1 MSRNLQRQMNM
12 LDIPTGDLGAFKR
25 EGGKIKLYDS
35 GGGGSSTQTQTTD
48 LPEWA
53 QPYAKDI
60 LAKGKALTNINDNP
74 YQRYDKPRTAD
85 FGELQNTAMGAAKTM
100 GPSSQLGTATNLA
113 GDVGTRAMGTNYQA
127 GQFANQFQDPGA
139 YQPGQF
145 SMMQAQAP
153 SLQQYQMDPAE
164 RVRTQSFARPGSAEA
179 FMSPYMQNVVDIQ
192 QREAQRQADIAR
204 TGRGAQ
210 AVGAGAFGG
219 SRQAIMEAE
228 AARNLAQQKGDIQ
241 ATGLQSAY
249 SQAQQQFNAEQQA
262 RLQAQLANQQAGLTV
277 GGQNLGA
284 RLGVQQLGAG
294 QDLQSQLANQQA
306 FQQAQQAREQ
316 SRQFGA
322 GQGLQAAG
330 LGAQYGQAA
339 QQLGEQSRQYG
350 AGLGMQGLQTGL
362 QAAGQ
367 LGALGGQQFQQGVD
381 INKLQSAYGGM
392 EQAQRQRGLDIGYE
406 NFMNEQN
413 YPYKQLGFMSDLLRG
428 TPTGSSSVTQ
438 MYQPPGS
445 ALGQLAGL
453 GTGIYGLS
461 KFMAEGGEVNSYADG
476 GVTSQGNVESII
488 EKLSDQQLQVA
499 FKNAQARNDMATVQ
513 AIQQELAMR
522 ASEKQGMAGAFNM
535 LPQASQEG
543 VVQAA
548 GGGIIA
554 FADGDMVSDPMGTGA
569 SEIIDTPYQ
578 PTGMTGLQKFMSR
591 FQNEPEWKIK
601 EAEAKAMKEAKVS
614 QAKPAAPSPKAQPK
628 GQAARSTPDYVA
640 PDQVPPAP
648 AKEKP
653 IDRRYEDLANA
664 PKPSKAQ
671 VKSAVNELAEKYNLS
686 PDIKEDVMKTAKEI
700 RNELDK
706 ENTPMLEELRK
717 AIDAQK
723 PDTEGMR
730 NRGIG
735 QALAD
740 FGFKFA
746 AEAAKPGARFLGS
759 AAAASPS
766 LSAASAK
773 MQELETAANQNF
785 AKLKLDQTKYEV
797 ALKKGDMQAASTL
810 AAQIR
815 QGQQQDRAFQLQL
828 AQAQDNAQLE
838 REKMAMTGDYY
849 RSITSRQP
857 ENVMSLAK
865 QLMQD
870 PTFKGTQND
879 AIEKAAYLLKGGVA
893 AGIRSDTASAAN
905 LDKALK
911 DITAKY
917 PLLKIMKTSDP
928 EYASMKA
935 AYDADVRSAY
945 ARHGGAGISDALPS
959 SNATNMAAKGFK
971 NLGAE

>member
-1 MSRNLQRQMNM
+1 MSYSRRQ
-12 LDIPTGDLGAFKR
+12 LYALGEPLGESVTRLKP
-25 EGGKIKLYDS
+25 GGRIYGGG

-48 LPEWA
+48 LPDWA
-53 QPYAKDI
+53 KPYAKDI
-60 LAKGKALTNINDNP
+60 LYQGSLITDINKNP
-74 YQRYDKPRTAD
+74 YKAYGGERTAGFTD
-85 FGELQNTAMGAAKTM
+85 LQRGAMEGARTM
-100 GPSSQLGTATNLA
+100 EPSSQLGMATGLA
-113 GDVGTRAMGTNYQA
+113 GIAGQRALGTN
-127 GQFANQFQDPGA
+127 

-145 SMMQAQAP
+145 SMERAQAP
-153 SLQQYQMDPAE
+153 SLQNYQMRGPKDVQSQQFGQQAAE
-164 RVRTQSFARPGSAEA
+164 QY
-179 FMSPYMQNVVDIQ
+179 MSPYMQSVVDIQ
-192 QREAQRQADIAR
+192 QREAQRQGDIAK
-204 TGRGAQ
+204 TQRGAQ
-210 AVGAGAFGG
+210 AAGAGAFGG

-241 ATGLQSAY
+241 AQGLQSAFG
-249 SQAQQQFNAEQQA
+249 QAQQQYNVD
-262 RLQAQLANQQAGLTV
+262 QAQRMQAALANQGMGYNV
-277 GGQNLGA
+277 GAQNLA
-284 RLGVQQLGAG
+284 ANLGVQQLGAG
-294 QDLQSQLANQQA
+294 QNLQAQLANQA
-306 FQQAQQAREQ
+306 ANQQMQQLREQ

-322 GQGLQAAG
+322 GLN
-330 LGAQYGQAA
+330 L
-339 QQLGEQSRQYG
+339 
-350 AGLGMQGLQTGL
+350 QGLQTAL
-362 QAAGQ
+362 QSAGQ
-367 LGALGGQQFQQGVD
+367 LGNLGAQQFQQRMDV
-381 INKLQSAYGGM
+381 NKLQSAYGGM
-392 EQAQRQRGLDIGYE
+392 EQALNQRGMDVKYQDFL
-406 NFMNEQN
+406 NQQN
-413 YPYKQLGFMSDLLRG
+413 YPYKQLGFQSDLLRG

-438 MYQPPGS
+438 MYQPEGS

-461 KFMAEGGEVNSYADG
+461 KFMAEGGEVKSYAGDEG
-476 GVTSQGNVESII
+476 SVTSEGNVESII

-499 FKNAQARNDMATVQ
+499 FQNAQARNDMSTMQ

-535 LPQASQEG
+535 LPQASQED

-554 FADGDMVSDPMGTGA
+554 FADRGAVQDPNELTEQDYQLLRPEGA
-569 SEIIDTPYQ
+569 ATLKSLKDFFTPEAARLNREKYEAAAAKQ
-578 PTGMTGLQKFMSR
+578 
-591 FQNEPEWKIK
+591 K
-601 EAEAKAMKEAKVS
+601 EASKPAPV
-614 QAKPAAPSPKAQPK
+614 AKPQPK
-628 GQAARSTPDYVA
+628 GAGARSTPAAIA
-640 PDQVPPAP
+640 PDVAPPAP
-648 AKEKP
+648 APVKEKSVE
-653 IDRRYEDLANA
+653 RRYEELADA
-664 PKPSKAQ
+664 PKPTKAQ
-671 VKSAVNELAEKYNLS
+671 LKSAVNELAEKANLS
-686 PDIKEDVMKTAKEI
+686 PDVKDDLMKTAKQI
-700 RNELDK
+700 RDELSK
-706 ENTPMLEELRK
+706 ENAPMLDELRK
-717 AIDAQK
+717 AIEAQK

-746 AEAAKPGARFLGS
+746 AEASKPGARFLGS

-766 LSAASAK
+766 LSAAAAK
-773 MQELETAANQNF
+773 MQELETSANQNF

-815 QGQQQDRAFQLQL
+815 QGQQQDKAFQLQL
-828 AQAQDNAQLE
+828 AKAQDDAQLE
-838 REKMAMTGDYY
+838 REKMAMTGSYY

-865 QLMQD
+865 NLMQD

-879 AIEKAAYLLKGGVA
+879 AIEKAAYLLKGGVS

-911 DITAKY
+911 DISTKY
-917 PLLKIMKTSDP
+917 PLLKIMKPSDP

-935 AYDADVRSAY
+935 AYDADVRAAY

>member
-12 LDIPTGDLGAFKR
+12 LDIPTGDLSAFKR

-35 GGGGSSTQTQTTD
+35 GGGGGASSTQTQTTD

-53 QPYAKDI
+53 QPYAKGI
-60 LAKGKALTNINDNP
+60 LAKGKALTDMGENP
-74 YQRYDKPRTAD
+74 YQKYDKPRIAE
-85 FGELQNTAMGAAKTM
+85 FGDLQKGAMEGARTM

-113 GDVGTRAMGTNYQA
+113 GDVGRRAMDTNYQA
-127 GQFANQFQDPGA
+127 GQFSG
-139 YQPGQF
+139 GQF
-145 SMMQAQAP
+145 GGNEA
-153 SLQQYQMDPAE
+153 QQYMN
-164 RVRTQSFARPGSAEA
+164 
-179 FMSPYMQNVVDIQ
+179 PYMQNVVDVQ
-192 QREAQRQADIAR
+192 QREAQRQADISG
-204 TGRGAQ
+204 TQRGAQ
-210 AVGAGAFGG
+210 AVKSGAFGG
-219 SRQAIMEAE
+219 SRQAIMDAE
-228 AARNLAQQKGDIQ
+228 AARNLALQKGDIQ
-241 ATGLQSAY
+241 AQGLNQSY
-249 SQAQQQFNAEQQA
+249 QQAQAQFNADQA
-262 RLQAQLANQQAGLTV
+262 RRMQ
-277 GGQNLGA
+277 
-284 RLGVQQLGAG
+284 
-294 QDLQSQLANQQA
+294 
-306 FQQAQQAREQ
+306 
-316 SRQFGA
+316 
-322 GQGLQAAG
+322 
-330 LGAQYGQAA
+330 A

-362 QAAGQ
+362 SAAGQ
-367 LGALGGQQFQQGVD
+367 LGQLGGQQFQQGLD

-392 EQAQRQRGLDIGYE
+392 EQAQRQQGLDIGYQDFL
-406 NFMNEQN
+406 NQQN

-428 TPTGSSSVTQ
+428 TPTGSSSVTN

-445 ALGQLAGL
+445 SLGQLAGI

-499 FKNAQARNDMATVQ
+499 FQNAQARNDMATMQ

-535 LPQASQEG
+535 LPQASQED

-569 SEIIDTPYQ
+569 SEIVNTPYE
-578 PTGMTGLQKFMSR
+578 PTGMTGLGKLLSR

-601 EAEAKAMKEAKVS
+601 EAEAKALKEATDKKT
-614 QAKPAAPSPKAQPK
+614 KPSAPVASTANRPQPK
-628 GQAARSTPDYVA
+628 GAGARSTPAYVA
-640 PDQVPPAP
+640 PDKIPPAP

-686 PDIKEDVMKTAKEI
+686 PDIKDDVMKTAKEI

-706 ENTPMLEELRK
+706 ENAPMLDELRK

-766 LSAASAK
+766 LSAAAAK

-865 QLMQD
+865 ELMKD
-870 PTFKGTQND
+870 PAFKGTQND

-893 AGIRSDTASAAN
+893 AGIRGETASAAN

-911 DITAKY
+911 DVAAKY
-917 PLLKIMKTSDP
+917 PLLKIMKTTDA
-928 EYASMKA
+928 EYPSMKA
-935 AYDADVRSAY
+935 AYDRDVAAAY
-945 ARHGGAGISDALPS
+945 ARHGNSGISGAVPAA
-959 SNATNMAAKGFK
+959 SNDGFGPMK
-971 NLGAE
+971 VR

>member
-35 GGGGSSTQTQTTD
+35 GGGGGASSTQTQTTD

-60 LAKGKALTNINDNP
+60 LAKGKALTDIGENP
-74 YQRYDKPRTAD
+74 YQKYDKPRIAE
-85 FGELQNTAMGAAKTM
+85 FGDLQKGAMEGARTM
-100 GPSSQLGTATNLA
+100 GPSSQLGTATDIAGLA
-113 GDVGTRAMGTNYQA
+113 GLGALGTNYQA
-127 GQFANQFQDPGA
+127 GRFSG
-139 YQPGQF
+139 GQF
-145 SMMQAQAP
+145 GNQAAE
-153 SLQQYQMDPAE
+153 QYMN
-164 RVRTQSFARPGSAEA
+164 
-179 FMSPYMQNVVDIQ
+179 PYMQNVVDVQ
-192 QREAQRQADIAR
+192 QREAQRQADISG
-204 TGRGAQ
+204 TQRGAQ
-210 AVGAGAFGG
+210 AVKSGAFGG
-219 SRQAIMEAE
+219 SRQAIMDAE
-228 AARNLAQQKGDIQ
+228 AARNLALQKGDIQ
-241 ATGLQSAY
+241 AQGLNQSY
-249 SQAQQQFNAEQQA
+249 QQAQAQFNADQA
-262 RLQAQLANQQAGLTV
+262 RRMQ
-277 GGQNLGA
+277 
-284 RLGVQQLGAG
+284 
-294 QDLQSQLANQQA
+294 
-306 FQQAQQAREQ
+306 
-316 SRQFGA
+316 
-322 GQGLQAAG
+322 
-330 LGAQYGQAA
+330 A

-350 AGLGMQGLQTGL
+350 AGLGLQGLQTGL
-362 QAAGQ
+362 QAAGT
-367 LGALGGQQFQQGVD
+367 LGQLGGQQFQQGLD

-392 EQAQRQRGLDIGYE
+392 EQAQRQQGLDIGYQDFL
-406 NFMNEQN
+406 NQQN

-445 ALGQLAGL
+445 ALGQIAGI

-461 KFMAEGGEVNSYADG
+461 KFMAEGGEVDSYAEG

-499 FKNAQARNDMATVQ
+499 FQNAQARNDMATMQ

-535 LPQASQEG
+535 LPQASQED

-554 FADGDMVSDPMGTGA
+554 FADRGAVQDPNELTEQDYQLLRPEGA
-569 SEIIDTPYQ
+569 SALKSLKDFFTPEAARLNREKYEAAAAK
-578 PTGMTGLQKFMSR
+578 QKEES
-591 FQNEPEWKIK
+591 
-601 EAEAKAMKEAKVS
+601 
-614 QAKPAAPSPKAQPK
+614 KPAAPSPKAQPK
-628 GQAARSTPDYVA
+628 GQAARSTPAAVA
-640 PDQVPPAP
+640 PDVVAAPAP

-653 IDRRYEDLANA
+653 IERRYEDLANA

-706 ENTPMLEELRK
+706 ENAPMLDELRK
-717 AIDAQK
+717 AIEAQK
-723 PDTEGMR
+723 PDTEAMR

-735 QALAD
+735 QALAE

-746 AEAAKPGARFLGS
+746 AEAAKPGAKFLGS
-759 AAAASPS
+759 AAAASPA

-797 ALKKGDMQAASTL
+797 ALKKGDMQSASTL

-857 ENVMSLAK
+857 ENVMSLAT
-865 QLMQD
+865 QLMKD
-870 PTFKGTQND
+870 PAFKGTQND
-879 AIEKAAYLLKGGVA
+879 AIEKAAYLLKGGIS

-935 AYDADVRSAY
+935 AYDRDVQDAY
-945 ARHGGAGISDALPS
+945 ARHGGAGISGAVPTA
-959 SNATNMAAKGFK
+959 SNDGFGPMK
-971 NLGAE
+971 VR

>member
-367 LGALGGQQFQQGVD
+367 LGALGGQQFQQGMD

>member
-35 GGGGSSTQTQTTD
+35 GGGGGASSTQTQTTD

-60 LAKGKALTNINDNP
+60 LAKGKALTDIGENP
-74 YQRYDKPRTAD
+74 YQKYDKPRIAE
-85 FGELQNTAMGAAKTM
+85 FGDLQKGAMEGARTM
-100 GPSSQLGTATNLA
+100 GPSSQLGTATDMAGLA
-113 GDVGTRAMGTNYQA
+113 GLGALGTNYQA
-127 GQFANQFQDPGA
+127 GRFSG
-139 YQPGQF
+139 GQF
-145 SMMQAQAP
+145 GNQAAE
-153 SLQQYQMDPAE
+153 QYMN
-164 RVRTQSFARPGSAEA
+164 
-179 FMSPYMQNVVDIQ
+179 PYMQNVVDVQ
-192 QREAQRQADIAR
+192 QREAQRQADISG
-204 TGRGAQ
+204 TQRGAQ
-210 AVGAGAFGG
+210 AVKSGAFGG
-219 SRQAIMEAE
+219 SRQAIMDAE
-228 AARNLAQQKGDIQ
+228 AARNLALQKGDIQ
-241 ATGLQSAY
+241 AQGLNQSY
-249 SQAQQQFNAEQQA
+249 QQAQAQFNADQA
-262 RLQAQLANQQAGLTV
+262 RRMQ
-277 GGQNLGA
+277 
-284 RLGVQQLGAG
+284 
-294 QDLQSQLANQQA
+294 
-306 FQQAQQAREQ
+306 
-316 SRQFGA
+316 
-322 GQGLQAAG
+322 
-330 LGAQYGQAA
+330 A

-350 AGLGMQGLQTGL
+350 AGLGLQGLQTGL
-362 QAAGQ
+362 QAAGT
-367 LGALGGQQFQQGVD
+367 LGQLGGQQFQQGLD

-392 EQAQRQRGLDIGYE
+392 EQAQRQQGLDIGYQDFL
-406 NFMNEQN
+406 NQQN

-445 ALGQLAGL
+445 ALGQIAGI

-461 KFMAEGGEVNSYADG
+461 KFMAEGGEVDSYAEG

-499 FKNAQARNDMATVQ
+499 FQNAQARNDMATMQ

-535 LPQASQEG
+535 LPQASQED

-569 SEIIDTPYQ
+569 SEMLDTPYQ
-578 PTGMTGLQKFMSR
+578 ATGMTGLQKFMSR

-601 EAEAKAMKEAKVS
+601 EAEAKAMKEAKAS
-614 QAKPAAPSPKAQPK
+614 QAKPAAPSPKVQPK
-628 GQAARSTPDYVA
+628 GQAARSTPAAVA
-640 PDQVPPAP
+640 PDVVAAPAP

-653 IDRRYEDLANA
+653 IERRYEDLANA

-706 ENTPMLEELRK
+706 ENAPMLDELRK
-717 AIDAQK
+717 AIEAQK
-723 PDTEGMR
+723 PDTEAMR

-735 QALAD
+735 QALAE

-746 AEAAKPGARFLGS
+746 AEAAKPGAKFLGS
-759 AAAASPS
+759 AAAASPA

-857 ENVMSLAK
+857 ENVMSLAT
-865 QLMQD
+865 QLMKD
-870 PTFKGTQND
+870 PAFKGTQND
-879 AIEKAAYLLKGGVA
+879 AIEKAAYLLKGGIS

-935 AYDADVRSAY
+935 AYDRDVRDAY